1 ERIERVLRKVQKGQY
16 GTKSVPKLTAPLN
29 QSQNQGQEPSPPPLS
44 PRSQNRTRISSR
56 LSLIEVIPEEPEL
69 YPPHLKNLHST
80 TEELQSPR
88 GRHPPN
94 TIQRTRKRSSSA
106 TSNNSI
112 GSNSSLNSV
121 ATSSTSTQGH
131 SPVLDGNW
139 ILSDNLGLQE
149 LLILVR
155 SRVDIIEVKERRQ
168 SGWYIND
175 DPEKILEIIGTIE
188 IREEIKEVYEGVNNE
203 LDELEQELDQIME
216 NAIKAF

>member
-16 GTKSVPKLTAPLN
+16 GTKAVPKLTTPLN
-29 QSQNQGQEPSPPPLS
+29 QSQNQGQESSPPPLS
-44 PRSQNRTRISSR
+44 PRSQNRTRIGSNS
-56 LSLIEVIPEEPEL
+56 SLIEVIPEESEL
-69 YPPHLKNLHST
+69 PSPRLKNLHSA
-80 TEELQSPR
+80 TEELQSP
-88 GRHPPN
+88 
-94 TIQRTRKRSSSA
+94 RSSSA

-121 ATSSTSTQGH
+121 NTSSTSTQGQ
-131 SPVLDGNW
+131 SPVLDSNW

-155 SRVDIIEVKERRQ
+155 SGVDVIEVKDRRQ
-168 SGWYIND
+168 SGWYRND

-188 IREEIKEVYEGVNNE
+188 IREEIKEVYEDVNNE